1 MLQATTRQQIF
12 FQCFVCKPF
21 QIIHRD
27 IETERTNVEKVEEI
41 LKNDKSITNVAMV
54 HGETTTGVF
63 NPIEE
68 VGQVVRQHAP
78 NAVFFV
84 DAMSSF
90 AAVPIDFEKSGI
102 DFLVS
107 SANKCT
113 EGVPGFSFILANV
126 KKLLNCEGNARSLSL
141 DALGQYKGFLA
152 NGQFRFTPPTH
163 VLMAFRK
170 AIELQKKEG
179 GVEGRSKR

>member
-1 MLQATTRQQIF
+1 M
-12 FQCFVCKPF
+12 
-21 QIIHRD
+21 
-27 IETERTNVEKVEEI
+27 
-41 LKNDKSITNVAMV
+41 NDKSITNVAMV
-54 HGETTTGVF
+54 HCETTTGIF
-63 NPIEE
+63 NPTQEI
-68 VGQVVRQHAP
+68 GQVVRQHAP

-113 EGVPGFSFILANV
+113 EGVPGFSFILANID
-126 KKLLNCEGNARSLSL
+126 KLMKCEGNARSLSL
-141 DALGQYKGFLA
+141 DALAQYKEFLA

-170 AIELQKKEG
+170 AIEIQKDEG
-179 GVEGRSKR
+179 GVEGRSQR